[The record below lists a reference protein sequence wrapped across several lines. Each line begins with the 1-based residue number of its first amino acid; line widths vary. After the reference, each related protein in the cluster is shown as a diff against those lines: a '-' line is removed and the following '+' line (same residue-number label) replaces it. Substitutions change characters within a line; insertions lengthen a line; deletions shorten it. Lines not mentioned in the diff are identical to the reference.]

1 MAGLDADKTLQVQ
14 ALRRYL
20 ADRRGAR
27 GTDPAL
33 LLYGALRSRLR
44 ETGPP
49 RPSHGSES
57 PRPIAGRGSTFA
69 IRIGGRWYSW
79 ELVRGLLRAALELDR
94 PPHERSQEARD
105 LAAFLWADRPTIV
118 QYALARPTLLRIWH
132 AIRSATADA

>member
-1 MAGLDADKTLQVQ
+1 VARLDADTAVQVQ

-27 GTDPAL
+27 GPDPAL

-57 PRPIAGRGSTFA
+57 PRPLTGRGLTFA
-69 IRIGGRWYSW
+69 VRIGGRWYPW
-79 ELVRGLLRAALELDR
+79 EPVRTLLREALEVDR

-105 LAAFLWADRPTIV
+105 LAAFLWAERPTTV
-118 QYALARPTLLRIWH
+118 QYALARPALMRIWH
-132 AIRSATADA
+132 ALHSSTADA